1 MRQQSTKTSSEEIV
15 VPSTASIARIA
26 IVRALPAL
34 FASALLVPG
43 LSAQNGAKQDGVR
56 VVVDS
61 SDAPETVEWGKKAA
75 ALVEEWHP
83 IISGLLPGGA
93 KKAPK
98 EVRIVFK
105 KDMKGVA
112 HAAGSTIVIAA
123 KWIKAHPNDYG
134 MVVHELTHVI
144 QGYPGYDP
152 PWLVEG
158 LADYV
163 RFAHFEP
170 KVRIDV
176 DPKKASYRDSYRT
189 TAKFLMWIEKNHD
202 KEIIRNLDDALRQK
216 KYRPELFQERS
227 EKTIDQLWTDFAAN
241 EERLQRERRKR
252 PAN

>member
-1 MRQQSTKTSSEEIV
+1 MR
-15 VPSTASIARIA
+15 SIAA
-26 IVRALPAL
+26 KHPEAVMRAVLGFLAV
-34 FASALLVPG
+34 ALLASPIA
-43 LSAQNGAKQDGVR
+43 AQNQEKKGGVS
-56 VVVDS
+56 VLVDS
-61 SDAPETVEWGKKAA
+61 SDAPETAEWGKKAA
-75 ALVEEWHP
+75 ALVEKWHP
-83 IISGLLPGGA
+83 LISDMLPGGT
-93 KKAPK
+93 KQAPK

-112 HAAGSTIVIAA
+112 HASRSTITIAA
-123 KWIKAHPNDYG
+123 KWIKDHPNDYG
-134 MVVHELTHVI
+134 MVVHELTHII
-144 QGYPGYDP
+144 QGYPRYDP

-202 KEIIRNLDDALRQK
+202 KDIIRNLDDALRGK
-216 KYRPELFQERS
+216 KYGPEWFQERT
-227 EKTIDQLWTDFAAN
+227 EKTVDELWNDFAAN

-252 PAN
+252 AGN